1 MGKSDEGEKL
11 KTNYNIQH
19 IIIYYELTYRLGGIT
34 SLNVIPS

>member
-19 IIIYYELTYRLGGIT
+19 IITYYELTYSTGRDNLT
-34 SLNVIPS
+34 